1 MLFNIFI
8 DNLDDETEY
17 ILSKFKGDTKLG
29 RVADMLNTRSSTQRD
44 LEKFENWIKKT
55 HPPDQHG
62 ESQRSAPRM
71 V

>member
-1 MLFNIFI
+1 MRPMLFNIFI

-44 LEKFENWIKKT
+44 LEKFEN
-55 HPPDQHG
+55 
-62 ESQRSAPRM
+62 
-71 V
+71 

>member
-1 MLFNIFI
+1 MSRAQERSIVRPMLFNIFI

-44 LEKFENWIKKT
+44 LEKFEN
-55 HPPDQHG
+55 
-62 ESQRSAPRM
+62 
-71 V
+71 